1 MADGYRGLFGA
12 FPYAFRRSDSWTF
25 RSYVVVGGL
34 AAALV
39 SLFVVI
45 GLIVLVANTAGVGG
59 GSLTLSRSFYVV
71 VGLLVVAP
79 MLAPVLLVARR
90 YRRGLARPDRRP
102 SGSRRYDALL
112 AIGGYAFVVSVYVGL
127 VVSMP
132 ESWTLDGEVVRRPPP
147 SGALAPLIA
156 FLYDL
161 PRLAA
166 VLPPAVAAGLIAVIH
181 RRLG

>member
-25 RSYVVVGGL
+25 RSYVVLGGL
-34 AAALV
+34 AAGLV
-39 SLFVVI
+39 SLFVAI
-45 GLIVLVANTAGVGG
+45 GLVVLIANTARIGG

-71 VGLLVVAP
+71 VGLFVVAP

-90 YRRGLARPDRRP
+90 HRRRQGDA
-102 SGSRRYDALL
+102 GGQRRYDALL
-112 AIGGYAFVVSVYVGL
+112 AVTGYLFVVSVYVG
-127 VVSMP
+127 VVISMP
-132 ESWTLDGEVVRRPPP
+132 ESWTLDGELVRRPPP
-147 SGALAPLIA
+147 SGAFAPVVA

-166 VLPPAVAAGLIAVIH
+166 VVPPAAVAALIVAVH
-181 RRLG
+181 RRLR